1 MEQQRAASVAT
12 DLETVGH
19 RGRRVADQ
27 RATPLGFGVH
37 AFAAARLA
45 AAEASGT
52 GLVPARPAVSSE
64 QLEHLERCVG
74 LVSVSHGT
82 TKPKSRLRA
91 GPMRHP
97 MNASGARPIAEPA
110 AAMPI
115 SKAAAANAHSKLQ
128 PAVVSQSRV
137 VVRCRNGDAP

>member
-1 MEQQRAASVAT
+1 M
-12 DLETVGH
+12 
-19 RGRRVADQ
+19 
-27 RATPLGFGVH
+27 H

-82 TKPKSRLRA
+82 TKPKSRLRD
-91 GPMRHP
+91 GPMSHP

-137 VVRCRNGDAP
+137 IVQCRNGDAP